1 MATDE
6 PGFATGAEPD
16 TKNRV
21 GYGRPPRDKRFKP
34 GQSGN
39 RKGRP
44 KGAQSHKEIVR
55 RVASETH
62 SVIEQGEPRR
72 RSILDLILL
81 FLRNRAAAGDVR
93 AFQAASDLLTRF
105 GPQEPEEGRG
115 CLLIPEATPEEFEQL
130 LKDLREQHRRREE
143 EDQRFK

>member
-1 MATDE
+1 MPKSWRQERRGVHLTTLTAAAALAGLGLLLGNQRVAALG
-6 PGFATGAEPD
+6 GF
-16 TKNRV
+16 V
-21 GYGRPPRDKRFKP
+21 L
-34 GQSGN
+34 
-39 RKGRP
+39 
-44 KGAQSHKEIVR
+44 VR
-55 RVASETH
+55 R
-62 SVIEQGEPRR
+62 RR
-72 RSILDLILL
+72 RSTLELILL
-81 FLRNRAAAGDVR
+81 FVRNRAAAGDVR